1 MKKDESGDEE
11 WLINY
16 NENKIW
22 AKMYLTRTFAFS
34 PATVQLYFNE
44 VSWIISDQVA
54 IMKKGETIFFLRY
67 LQSTREDKTITI
79 YLVFFIINGIANL
92 FKVGGK

>member
-44 VSWIISDQVA
+44 VS
-54 IMKKGETIFFLRY
+54 
-67 LQSTREDKTITI
+67 
-79 YLVFFIINGIANL
+79 
-92 FKVGGK
+92 